1 MGSVKAEIIK
11 LGCLRFNGKPVSPG
25 VRYNMETISFGDT
38 DPEKAISF
46 VKWKNLLVADR
57 CIFTSISWNDLNH
70 SGLIFGRPVKID
82 GDPYI
87 CRSLRVGKE
96 EGSSNE
102 WDAILDDLEESDD
115 LWHWDYIYFW
125 GQENEKNMASNRAVR
140 GSHSARS
147 WGIINATYRDA
158 RVGFR
163 PALEPLPPEP
173 LVSEPL
179 IGANLEIYGQ
189 GYMFDGKLVD
199 FSDYDLIIS
208 PPGGICSAED
218 KCGWA
223 SMVGDN
229 VVIDR
234 SAITWMKE
242 VD

>member
-1 MGSVKAEIIK
+1 MAEIVN
-11 LGCLRFNGKPVSPG
+11 LGSLYLNGQPKDPG
-25 VRYNMETISFGDT
+25 VEYNGEVFSFGNT
-38 DPEKAISF
+38 DPERPIPF
-46 VKWKNLLVADR
+46 VRWGELLVASQ
-57 CIFTSISWNDLNH
+57 CVCTNISWDELNKA
-70 SGLIFGRPVKID
+70 GYIFGRPVKIN
-82 GDPYI
+82 GTPYI
-87 CRSLRVGKE
+87 CRSLKVGE
-96 EGSSNE
+96 MEGAPNE

-140 GSHSARS
+140 GYLSARS
-147 WGIINATYRDA
+147 WGIINATYRNA

-163 PALEPLPPEP
+163 PVLEPLPPEP

>member
-1 MGSVKAEIIK
+1 MAEIVN
-11 LGCLRFNGKPVSPG
+11 LGSLYLNGQPKDPG
-25 VRYNMETISFGDT
+25 VEYSGEVFSFGNT
-38 DPEKAISF
+38 DPERPIPF
-46 VKWKNLLVADR
+46 VRWGELLVASQ
-57 CIFTSISWNDLNH
+57 CVCTNISWDELNKA
-70 SGLIFGRPVKID
+70 GYIFGRPVKIN
-82 GDPYI
+82 GTPYI
-87 CRSLRVGKE
+87 CRSLKVGE
-96 EGSSNE
+96 MEGAPNE

-140 GSHSARS
+140 GYLSARS
-147 WGIINATYRDA
+147 WGIINATYRNA

>member
-125 GQENEKNMASNRAVR
+125 GQENEKKYGIESCGSGVSLGPQLGHHQCYVSGRACR
-140 GSHSARS
+140 FSPRLGTSA
-147 WGIINATYRDA
+147 
-158 RVGFR
+158 
-163 PALEPLPPEP
+163 P
-173 LVSEPL
+173 
-179 IGANLEIYGQ
+179 
-189 GYMFDGKLVD
+189 
-199 FSDYDLIIS
+199 
-208 PPGGICSAED
+208 
-218 KCGWA
+218 
-223 SMVGDN
+223 
-229 VVIDR
+229 
-234 SAITWMKE
+234 
-242 VD
+242 